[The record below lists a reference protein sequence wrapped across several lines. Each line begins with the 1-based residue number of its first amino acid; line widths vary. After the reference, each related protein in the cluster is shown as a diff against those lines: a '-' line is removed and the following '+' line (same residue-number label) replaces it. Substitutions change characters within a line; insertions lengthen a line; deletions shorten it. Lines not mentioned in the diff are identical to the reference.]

1 MSTQNPLSS
10 IFSFSSGVRFR
21 QNWIRWAFGFFFL
34 AACLGL
40 LMRSFHVV
48 EIPYFEYRNILH
60 THSHLALLGWGHLM
74 LVGGMVFGLVKEK
87 DQLKDYRLLFLGTVL
102 ALLGMLFSFP
112 FQGYGVISISFSTLH
127 VLLSYGFAYKLLKV
141 VRSHEKTP
149 ATRLIRLAIWF
160 MVISTFGL
168 WALGPISA
176 TLGRMH
182 ELYFMT
188 IQWFLHFQLNG
199 WFVLGVLGLIL
210 LYFEEKGFQIAW
222 PSYQEWILSISVIL
236 TFMLAVT
243 WAEPRPI
250 FFQIN
255 GLAVIIQM
263 IAYSWILKL
272 VFDLVKKSQLIGFA
286 RLLLFVAL
294 ASLVSKAI
302 LQGLLVFPSIAVIS
316 YSIRMYVIGFLHLVL
331 LGAMTMGVSAIA
343 VGRGWIAE
351 LPINKLGWILMISG
365 FVISEILLFLQGTLI
380 WLKMG
385 FLPEYNF
392 WLFLASCLF
401 PFSLAF
407 LLAGLRSNEF
417 SNQSKSNSKNRLQKR
432 INPETMKKTLIWS
445 MGVLGILLTSCGG
458 GSGESSNSTTTE
470 TAPKEEVKADP
481 KGIGEFKS
489 VEIGEGIDETLA
501 ASGKAIVDMKCT
513 ACHQLND
520 KRLVGPG
527 FQGVTSRRQPE
538 WIMNMITN
546 VDVMLDKDPQAQ
558 ALLEECLTRMPNQN
572 INADDARGILEF
584 MRKNDAEKAGK

>member
-470 TAPKEEVKADP
+470 TAPKEEIKADP

>member
-1 MSTQNPLSS
+1 MIAQNPKSS
-10 IFSFSSGVRFR
+10 YFSLPSGIQFR
-21 QNWIRWAFGFFFL
+21 QNWMRWAFGFFFL

-40 LMRSFHVV
+40 VMRAFHVV

-74 LVGGMVFGLVKEK
+74 LVGGMVFTLIKDK
-87 DQLKDYRLLFLGTVL
+87 DQLKSFQWLFLGTVL
-102 ALLGMLFSFP
+102 SLLGMLFSFP
-112 FQGYGVISISFSTLH
+112 FQGYGAISISFSTLH

-141 VRSHEKTP
+141 IRSYEKTP

-199 WFVLGVLGLIL
+199 WFVMGVLGLIL
-210 LYFEEKGFQIAW
+210 LYFEEKGSQIHW
-222 PSYQEWILSISVIL
+222 PAYQEWILTISVAL

-243 WAEPRPI
+243 WAEPRPV

-255 GLAVIIQM
+255 GLAVIIQL
-263 IAYSWILKL
+263 IAYFWILKS
-272 VFDLVKKSQLIGFA
+272 VFQLVKADPIKGFA
-286 RLLLFVAL
+286 RLLLILAL
-294 ASLVSKAI
+294 ASLVAKAL
-302 LQGLLVFPSIAVIS
+302 LQGLLVIPAVAVIS
-316 YSIRMYVIGFLHLVL
+316 YSIRLYVIGFLHLVL
-331 LGAMTMGVSAIA
+331 LGAMTMGVSAVA
-343 VGRGWIAE
+343 LARGWIEE
-351 LPINKLGWILMISG
+351 LPISRAGWSLLISG
-365 FVISEILLFLQGTLI
+365 FVITEFLLFLQGTLI
-380 WLKMG
+380 WLKLG

-401 PFSLAF
+401 PLGLAF

-417 SNQSKSNSKNRLQKR
+417 SKQFLSNTKTQLQKR
-432 INPETMKKTLIWS
+432 INPDTMKKTLIWS

-458 GSGESSNSTTTE
+458 GSGESSTTTTTE

>member
-1 MSTQNPLSS
+1 MNSINPISS
-10 IFSFSSGVRFR
+10 VFSFSSGIQFR
-21 QNWIRWAFGFFFL
+21 ENWIRWAFGFFFL
-34 AACLGL
+34 SVCLGL
-40 LMRSFHVV
+40 AMRSFHVI

-87 DQLKDYRLLFLGTVL
+87 DQIRDYNWLFLGTVIS
-102 ALLGMLFSFP
+102 LLGMLFSFP
-112 FQGYGVISISFSTLH
+112 LQGYGAISISFSTLH
-127 VLLSYGFAYKLLKV
+127 VLLSYGFAYKLLRV
-141 VRSHEKTP
+141 ITSREKTP
-149 ATRLIRLAIWF
+149 ATRLIRLSIWF

-168 WALGPISA
+168 WSLGPVSA

-210 LYFEEKGFQIAW
+210 LYFEEKGFKISW
-222 PSYQEWILSISVIL
+222 PLYQQWVLVISVVM

-243 WAEPRPI
+243 WAEPKPI

-255 GLAVIIQM
+255 GVAVLIQLV
-263 IAYSWILKL
+263 AYFWILKSI
-272 VFDLVKKSQLIGFA
+272 FDLVKTDQMLGFA
-286 RLLLFVAL
+286 RLLLVLAL
-294 ASLVSKAI
+294 ASLVAKAL
-302 LQGLLVFPSIAVIS
+302 LQSLLVFPSIAVIS

-331 LGAMTMGVSAIA
+331 LGAMTMGVSAVAIA
-343 VGRGWIAE
+343 RGWIHHR
-351 LPINKLGWILMISG
+351 PINSLGWILLISG
-365 FVISEILLFLQGTLI
+365 FLITEILLFLQGTLI

-401 PFSLAF
+401 PFSVAF
-407 LLAGLRSNEF
+407 LMAGLRINEF
-417 SNQSKSNSKNRLQKR
+417 SNPSINNPKIRFQKK
-432 INPETMKKTLIWS
+432 INQETMKKTLIWS

-458 GSGESSNSTTTE
+458 GSGEGESTATTE
-470 TAPKEEVKADP
+470 TAPQEEVQADP

-489 VEIGEGIDETLA
+489 VEIGEGIDAELA
-501 ASGKAIVDMKCT
+501 ASGQAIVDMKCT

-527 FQGVTSRRQPE
+527 FQGVTSRREPE

-558 ALLEECLTRMPNQN
+558 KLLEECLTRMPNQN
-572 INADDARGILEF
+572 ITAGDARGILEF
-584 MRKNDAEKAGK
+584 MRQNDLEKASK